1 VAIAQNVQGQEQA
14 WSEVVF
20 TDPIASQSGTLFIV
34 IEYPESD
41 TPQEGL
47 PILGVGYANEESS
60 YHYFVSGDGESG
72 SR

>member
-1 VAIAQNVQGQEQA
+1 
-14 WSEVVF
+14 VF